1 MQITVMDSKHCG
13 EQSELRPTQ
22 MLCAGF
28 STARVSGGRV
38 TEIGQWSLQPGE
50 CFKEDLVPIYIF

>member
-1 MQITVMDSKHCG
+1 MDSKHCG